1 MYYIIG
7 GVVVLAFFIKIL
19 LNRNRNPDPRLKLIQ
34 AINQHRIK
42 NIHWTNNDITTKL
55 TFLCTTIARIPR
67 HRRNNTHKIIIN
79 GFLIGLTPKNSDMYD
94 IRKLHDPQY

>member
-7 GVVVLAFFIKIL
+7 GVIVLYIIIKTFS
-19 LNRNRNPDPRLKLIQ
+19 NRTPDPRLKLIQ

-42 NIHWTNNDITTKL
+42 SIHWTNNEITEKL
-55 TFLCTTIARIPR
+55 TFLCTTVARIPR
-67 HRRNNTHKIIIN
+67 HKRNNAHKIMIN

-94 IRKLHDPQY
+94 IRKLHDPKY